1 MVHLVFEVEMMWH
14 QMAGRFNDPA
24 MQSLIDLELLTR
36 VTRRPWP
43 ARLGDLV
50 ARLGASGD
58 PAGLQAAGGTAVV
71 ADETLAYAR
80 IRAR

>member
-1 MVHLVFEVEMMWH
+1 MVHLVFEVEMMWR
-14 QMAGRFNDPA
+14 QMAGRYNDPA

-36 VTRRPWP
+36 VTRRPWR
-43 ARLGDLV
+43 ARLGEFV
-50 ARLGASGD
+50 GRLGASGD
-58 PAGLQAAGGTAVV
+58 PADLQAAGGTKVV